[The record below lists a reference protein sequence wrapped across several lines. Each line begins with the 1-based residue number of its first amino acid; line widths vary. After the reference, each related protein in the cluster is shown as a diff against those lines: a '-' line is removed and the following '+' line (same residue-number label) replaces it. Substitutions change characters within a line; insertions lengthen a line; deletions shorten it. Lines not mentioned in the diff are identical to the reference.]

1 MLGIHRSVHGKN
13 AFKVTHQELSSKV
26 IVNEIL
32 CVVRGRRRRLV
43 NRKILLL
50 FPFLVSQKINLLNQM
65 HCGTASMNN
74 ERTLEIIRDD
84 LTSSVMEETE
94 GTHWDNDHPHLFVV
108 MGASVS

>member
-1 MLGIHRSVHGKN
+1 M
-13 AFKVTHQELSSKV
+13 

-50 FPFLVSQKINLLNQM
+50 FPFSVSQKINLLNQM